1 MNHKVFLIAML
12 ILLMGFSFAQGQ
24 ARSEATDEG
33 AKIVSGVISFSSQ
46 GGDLYTGFD
55 DDDDRLTTIAVVP
68 SLFYFIAPG
77 VGMGGDLAYN
87 RASRG
92 DDSYTVWGAGP
103 KIGYFIDTGGNT
115 IPFVSGGVNYLSV
128 ADEHDSENGFRFKF
142 AGGVLIR
149 KGHFAV
155 AIEAGYILDRFK
167 FEGASKST
175 TGNTIVI
182 GAGFA
187 GFLYE

>member
-128 ADEHDSENGFRFKF
+128 ADEHDS
-142 AGGVLIR
+142 VLIR
-149 KGHFAV
+149 KGHLAV